1 MSRIGKLPIAIPSG
15 VEVKVGADVVEVKG
29 AKAALTT
36 PVCDLLSYEVADGH
50 ITLTRKAETRESRAQ
65 HGLRRTLL
73 ANCIE
78 GVTKGFSKT
87 LEVIGV
93 GYRVAVKGNVIELQV
108 GFSHPVL
115 VELPAGLSAK
125 VEGQKL
131 TIMGADKVLVG
142 EMAARIRRIRE
153 PEPYKGKGI
162 KYETETILR
171 KATEHARK
179 NMVKVPL
186 IEGTLPYEILG
197 EFGAGRVMLK
207 PASRGTG
214 IIAGG
219 AVRAVMEAAGVNDVL
234 AKAIGTNNPHNVLR
248 ATMAGL
254 AALRSADAVSE
265 IRGMKLEAPRK

>member
-87 LEVIGV
+87 LEV
-93 GYRVAVKGNVIELQV
+93 RVAVKGNVIELQV

-142 EMAARIRRIRE
+142 EMAARIRRIRK
-153 PEPYKGKGI
+153 PEPYKGRASSTKP
-162 KYETETILR
+162 KPSC
-171 KATEHARK
+171 ARPVSPAARV
-179 NMVKVPL
+179 NNR
-186 IEGTLPYEILG
+186 
-197 EFGAGRVMLK
+197 GAL
-207 PASRGTG
+207 
-214 IIAGG
+214 
-219 AVRAVMEAAGVNDVL
+219 
-234 AKAIGTNNPHNVLR
+234 
-248 ATMAGL
+248 
-254 AALRSADAVSE
+254 
-265 IRGMKLEAPRK
+265 